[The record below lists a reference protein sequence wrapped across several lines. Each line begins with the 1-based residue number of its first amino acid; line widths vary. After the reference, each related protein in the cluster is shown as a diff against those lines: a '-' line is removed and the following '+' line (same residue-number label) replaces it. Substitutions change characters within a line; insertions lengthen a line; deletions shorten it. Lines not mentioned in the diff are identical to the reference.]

1 MKALVEARTTTLPHC
16 LIKRIALHLLR
27 GIAHVHELVT
37 VHTDLKRDN
46 IFFSI
51 AMTADDIAAWVT
63 KDPSH
68 DGMVQAAILQPLPHD
83 F

>member
-37 VHTDLKRDN
+37 VYTDLKHDT
-46 IFFSI
+46 
-51 AMTADDIAAWVT
+51 MTADDIAAWVT

-68 DGMVQAAILQPLPHD
+68 DDMVQAAILQPLPHD